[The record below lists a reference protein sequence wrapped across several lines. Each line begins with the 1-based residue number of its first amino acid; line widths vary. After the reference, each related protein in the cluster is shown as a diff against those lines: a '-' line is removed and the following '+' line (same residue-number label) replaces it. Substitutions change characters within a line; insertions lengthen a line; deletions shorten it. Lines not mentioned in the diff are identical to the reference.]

1 LNRFSTMSSRI
12 LITGATRGI
21 GRACAE
27 QFAAAGWAVTAVAR
41 KDSDLYTM
49 AAHWRDEGWPTLQ
62 TVVADLS
69 TEAGIM
75 QVPLLSYDV
84 ILLNAGVYVPGGLLT
99 AVEDVFG
106 DVFALNV
113 RANHLLA
120 RRLVPAM
127 VKRKEGHL
135 VVIGSTG
142 TDHWKAH
149 MTAYVA
155 SKYALRG
162 LFLGWEVELEESGVL
177 ATLVAPGA
185 TLTSSWAGETPPKDI
200 LLPETVAEKVWD
212 VVAQRVRGRVLVV

>member
-1 LNRFSTMSSRI
+1 MIPRI

-27 QFAAAGWAVTAVAR
+27 RFAAAGWAVTAVAR
-41 KDSDLYTM
+41 KNADLSAM
-49 AAHWRDEGWPTLQ
+49 AADWQDQGWTSPE
-62 TVVADLS
+62 TVVADLA
-69 TEAGIM
+69 TDAGIVE
-75 QVPLLSYDV
+75 VPMLAYDV
-84 ILLNAGVYVPGGLLT
+84 ILLNAGAYAPGGLL
-99 AVEDVFG
+99 AAGEDVFTK
-106 DVFALNV
+106 VFALNV

-127 VKRKEGHL
+127 VKRREGHL

-142 TDHWKAH
+142 TDNWKTH

-162 LFLGWEVELEESGVL
+162 LFLGWEAELVSSGVL

-185 TLTSSWAGETPPKDI
+185 TLTSSWAGEKPPKDI
-200 LLPETVAEKVWD
+200 LPPEAVAQKVWE
-212 VVAQRVRGRVLVV
+212 VVAQGIKGRVVVD